1 MKNWETLLA
10 MNLVSQSLPLC
21 VCACVGHW
29 GLHHT
34 YVILILVF
42 NQLEEHET
50 EGGEIVVGLKVEEEK
65 EGDDE
70 EEEEEEA
77 PGNRRKCFSIDFP
90 PGLVHLDS
98 ESQSTPGQTWTLI
111 KNLLANRK
119 SLKL

>member
-1 MKNWETLLA
+1 M
-10 MNLVSQSLPLC
+10 
-21 VCACVGHW
+21 
-29 GLHHT
+29 
-34 YVILILVF
+34 
-42 NQLEEHET
+42 
-50 EGGEIVVGLKVEEEK
+50 VGLKVKEKEEE

-70 EEEEEEA
+70 EV
-77 PGNRRKCFSIDFP
+77 PGNHCRKCFSIDFP